1 MKRLIYI
8 APVALVVVMMWGFYL
23 FLQQGPPGALPSPL
37 IGKSA
42 PDIALP
48 PLDSQNEG
56 FARNDL
62 GQGKPIVV
70 NFWASWCAP
79 CRIEHPAL
87 QALSARPGVTVYGV
101 DYKEALYGKTAK
113 DAREFLNELGNP
125 FSKIN
130 QDQPGRVSID
140 WGVTGVPETF
150 VVDANGVI
158 RVHYAGPMTDEV
170 VERLIMPALKQ

>member
-1 MKRLIYI
+1 MKRVLSLV
-8 APVALVVVMMWGFYL
+8 PVVVVFALMVGFYF

-48 PLDSQNEG
+48 PLDEQNEG
-56 FARNDL
+56 FARSEL
-62 GQGKPIVV
+62 GQGKPIVI

-87 QALSARPGVTVYGV
+87 EALSRRPDVTIYGV
-101 DYKEALYGKTAK
+101 DYKESLYGKTAK
-113 DAREFLNELGNP
+113 DARDFLTELGNP

-150 VVDANGVI
+150 VVDGNGVI
-158 RVHYAGPMTDEV
+158 RVHYAGPLSDDV
-170 VERLIMPALKQ
+170 VERLILPALKP